1 MNALFY
7 LIKKL
12 FRAAKWWK
20 KWNSMPE
27 WHEMKCCS
35 VRLFA
40 IRETTK
46 IFVSLS
52 AARSVRLRL
61 FQNWNS
67 LCCKCQAFITHN
79 LFISLHIKL
88 VMFFFVYMAIESQ
101 GCMPAQGLIAQA
113 TLFPC
118 AQLRSPSVAAWVCLS
133 CDRFCYRNVVLV
145 EFPLKR
151 NNRRSEDEEEDAGGV
166 RRETKFNTQQLPN
179 TSLLI
184 LFLSSCIQKC
194 VYVCASSLIVLSIA
208 MHPMFP

>member
-1 MNALFY
+1 MPQSQYVISRKTKQLNPLIWGNYTSCSAPMNALFY

-88 VMFFFVYMAIESQ
+88 VMFFFCIYGNRESGMHAGSGIDCTSHSFPVCAITFSIC
-101 GCMPAQGLIAQA
+101 GCMSMSFMWSFL
-113 TLFPC
+113 
-118 AQLRSPSVAAWVCLS
+118 LS
-133 CDRFCYRNVVLV
+133 
-145 EFPLKR
+145 
-151 NNRRSEDEEEDAGGV
+151 
-166 RRETKFNTQQLPN
+166 
-179 TSLLI
+179 
-184 LFLSSCIQKC
+184 
-194 VYVCASSLIVLSIA
+194 
-208 MHPMFP
+208 